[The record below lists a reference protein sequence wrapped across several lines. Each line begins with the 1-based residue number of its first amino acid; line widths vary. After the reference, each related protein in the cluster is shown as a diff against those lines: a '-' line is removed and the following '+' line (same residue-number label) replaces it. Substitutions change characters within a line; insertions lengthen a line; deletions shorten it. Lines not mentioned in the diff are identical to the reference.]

1 MFFASV
7 FSDHSDST
15 CGMFKSVVT
24 CVQLSASICDLI
36 VCYKKCHRLQLNWF
50 ICCHSGVIEDRIQWL
65 TAHVNITELSGLCA
79 EWTNMPVLRH
89 KGGWRPSCEGM
100 IHAAYV
106 HKCAGSSC
114 LKRGNQWPS
123 YWHAWEF
130 LKETDGI
137 FKVLFRENFAKI
149 ILMLAY

>member
-1 MFFASV
+1 MLRVPSLLNACQ
-7 FSDHSDST
+7 H
-15 CGMFKSVVT
+15 
-24 CVQLSASICDLI
+24 LSQVIWLSITM
-36 VCYKKCHRLQLNWF
+36 KKCSCLLLNWF
-50 ICCHSGVIEDRIQWL
+50 ICCHSSVIEDRIQWL

-79 EWTNMPVLRH
+79 EWTNRPVLRH

-106 HKCAGSSC
+106 HKRAGSSC

-137 FKVLFRENFAKI
+137 FWVLFGKNIEIFFHNSWLIALVKTEVI
-149 ILMLAY
+149 YHL